1 MTGLYSQ
8 HDTTACP
15 VRATFRCRRCHVRG
29 HLAADCGESWA
40 HWERPASLEEL
51 IAPDVR
57 ARWGI
62 LGSTETCFETPRGS
76 EGTDRERKIEIAV
89 SSNDKKMR
97 DFMKEND
104 IATTHKTEDNLQRIR
119 EWVGVRGLR
128 LRIL

>member
-1 MTGLYSQ
+1 MTGLGFQ
-8 HDTTACP
+8 HEAAACP

-40 HWERPASLEEL
+40 HWERPTSLEEL
-51 IAPDVR
+51 IPADVR
-57 ARWGI
+57 SRWNI
-62 LGSTETCFETPRGS
+62 MSSTETVFESPRG
-76 EGTDRERKIEIAV
+76 TDDSERKIEIAV

-119 EWVGVRGLR
+119 EWCIARGVR
-128 LRIL
+128 LRIV